1 MKSMILSFMI
11 AVCLTA
17 TVFADKGEDA
27 TAAKQPVKNEVAAP
41 AKAQSLNE
49 WEFFELVFV
58 PGAPSS
64 SLNSK
69 IYGVKVGAPISSGNG
84 IVNGVEAS
92 LFTSLT
98 ANVSGFQTAGFYVDA
113 QKMKGLQFSIVN
125 FAEDLNGVQLGILNM
140 TQKKGFQIGFV
151 NYIKDGMVPFF
162 PVINFKF

>member
-1 MKSMILSFMI
+1 MKSMILSLMI
-11 AVCLTA
+11 VACLTA
-17 TVFADKGEDA
+17 NVFAQDA
-27 TAAKQPVKNEVAAP
+27 AAAKQSTKNNAVTP
-41 AKAQSLNE
+41 ANVQTLNE

-84 IVNGVEAS
+84 IVDGVEAS

-98 ANVSGFQTAGFYVDA
+98 ANVKGFQTAGFYVDA
-113 QKMKGLQFSIVN
+113 QKMNGLQFSIVN
-125 FAEDLNGVQLGILNM
+125 FAKELEGVQLGILNM
-140 TQKKGFQIGFV
+140 TEKKGFQIGFV
-151 NYIKDGMVPFF
+151 NYIKDGMIPFF